1 MALRKLAG
9 AVVVAMAL
17 DWPGALER
25 VELYS
30 ALIVATPQDD
40 VARTL
45 LLAAQRDREIS
56 PAQWQML
63 RVDMQR
69 RAQEKR

>member
-9 AVVVAMAL
+9 AAVVAMAL

-69 RAQEKR
+69 RTREKR